1 MVEGH
6 ERFEALTLAH
16 ALGGLSAAD
25 RGSLR
30 SHLAGCAACRAR
42 LVELDALS
50 GELAAAARDERRRR
64 AAAPRRRSPDDR
76 DPAADGSGDVATPR
90 AARRGD
96 ARPGRTVAAL
106 VAVAAAVAL
115 GFWNLHLRA
124 AAATYFAAAD
134 ERGTVLETLARGVL
148 VEPSVLGAAGR
159 VAVTQG
165 SIALVLTDVGALRS
179 DERIV
184 LWRTRGGGE
193 PWSGLVLVAGPQEAV
208 DVVRTVDRDGA
219 REVRVTVERGLLGEA
234 PAGRVLVAAALP
246 PA

>member
-30 SHLAGCAACRAR
+30 SHLVGCAACRAR

-50 GELAAAARDERRRR
+50 DELAAAARDERRR
-64 AAAPRRRSPDDR
+64 AAAPRRRSPVDLDLQG
-76 DPAADGSGDVATPR
+76 DGAGEVATPR
-90 AARRGD
+90 AVRRGD

-148 VEPSVLGAAGR
+148 LEPTVLGAAGR
-159 VAVTQG
+159 VAVTEA

-193 PWSGLVLVAGPQEAV
+193 PWSGLVLVAGPQGSV
-208 DVVRTVDRDGA
+208 DVVRQVDRDGA
-219 REVRVTVERGLLGEA
+219 EEVRVTVERGLLGEA
-234 PAGRVLVAAALP
+234 PGGRVLVAATLP